1 MAWMLWDG
9 CDTWLLF
16 VLQTLPHLFML
27 VLGAH
32 ETVSGPGQS
41 FPVAERIARRG
52 FYIPSGAHPV
62 IAMAIAPAKVL
73 LNHNAS
79 GQALP

>member
-1 MAWMLWDG
+1 MALICPDG
-9 CDTWLLF
+9 CHLPLCLPLLLAAYLAF
-16 VLQTLPHLFML
+16 DS
-27 VLGAH
+27 ADIAA
-32 ETVSGPGQS
+32 GQS

-52 FYIPSGAHPV
+52 FYIPSGAHAV
-62 IAMAIAPAKVL
+62 IAVAIAPAKVL